1 MRTGHCL
8 CGAISYSYDAE
19 PVIEVLCH
27 CDDCQRHTG
36 SAFSENVLV
45 PQDSVRINGIPK
57 VHNTVGAEN
66 GQVRDR
72 MFCGDCG
79 TPIFTVMR
87 ERPEIIIVKAG
98 TLDDRT
104 GLKPTAEVWGRRA
117 QEWFGPDPSRVRFEG
132 DAE

>member
-19 PVIEVLCH
+19 PVLTVLCH

-36 SAFSENVLV
+36 SAFSENILV
-45 PQDSVRINGIPK
+45 PQDSLRITGVPK
-57 VHNTVGAEN
+57 VYNTVGSEN
-66 GQVRDR
+66 GHVRDR
-72 MFCGDCG
+72 LFCGDCG

-98 TLDDRT
+98 TLDDRS
-104 GLKPTAEVWGRRA
+104 GVRPTAEVWTRRA
-117 QEWFGPDPSRVRFEG
+117 QDWVVPTPDRVRFPG
-132 DAE
+132 DAR

>member
-8 CGAISYSYDAE
+8 CGAISYRYDVE
-19 PVIEVLCH
+19 PELTVLCH

-36 SAFSENVLV
+36 SAFSENILV
-45 PQDSVRINGIPK
+45 AHDSVEITGIPK
-57 VHNTVGAEN
+57 VYNTVGTEN
-66 GQVRDR
+66 GQLRDR

-87 ERPEIIIVKAG
+87 EHPEIVIVKAG

-104 GLKPTAEVWGRRA
+104 DIKPTAEVWGRRA
-117 QEWFGPDPSRVRFEG
+117 QEWFGPDPNRVRFEG
-132 DAE
+132 DAK